1 MGLATIYFDSIYCV
15 ALSALVGKVGLNDFA
30 RRWFLGIPFFL
41 FVWGKIFVDDVL
53 FFVFVIYI

>member
-1 MGLATIYFDSIYCV
+1 MAFIALA
-15 ALSALVGKVGLNDFA
+15 GKVGLYDFA

-53 FFVFVIYI
+53 FFCMYLYYIFD